1 MVVGKEA
8 QPNINGETHDPFG
21 DTCHSRVHHQPR
33 QRSAKTDLKTRLSAR
48 GRLSQSLPN
57 LPTVPA
63 RSHSAPI
70 PRGQSSSRLM
80 GTSLYSSRA
89 VPKIA
94 SNDRTKAT
102 IEEATAIVGGS
113 IAYYGTYS
121 VNKAEKSLSVVL
133 EGSTFANLLGG
144 PAQQRLVTSLT
155 ASELKFANP
164 RTPSGMTLQSIWKRA
179 QSH

>member
-1 MVVGKEA
+1 MIRLAILVILGSIISPANAQQKPIKDEIVGAWSLVAVTAELA
-8 QPNINGETHDPFG
+8 NGAGAEPFG
-21 DTCHSRVHHQPR
+21 ANPKGTIIFTSDGHFALFQSR
-33 QRSAKTDLKTRLSAR
+33 SEL
-48 GRLSQSLPN
+48 
-57 LPTVPA
+57 
-63 RSHSAPI
+63 
-70 PRGQSSSRLM
+70 
-80 GTSLYSSRA
+80 
-89 VPKIA
+89 PKIA

-144 PAQQRLVTSLT
+144 PTQQRLVTSLT